1 MCLNFIVFKTFKSNF
16 KIRWRIISSLNELT
30 KRVLIMAENSF
41 KNVSTQP
48 KVFFLLPVKTLFLL
62 GGVFSAFFILIAG
75 LVLFGYTNSMDNAI
89 FSLMRSNSSN
99 PILDQT
105 LQRIVFLGSSQFV
118 LPLSLLVGVFL
129 SLYRKNLALGVWF
142 VLSVILFEA
151 LLESLKHL
159 LVHSIQRFSHS
170 ANFPNATALSLTL
183 FYGLLVLLIPHL
195 ITHQIFQNILSYS
208 LLGLILLIGL
218 VLIVLGVSF
227 SSVLGGVCLGAL
239 GACFSIGI
247 YLSVFQK
254 I

>member
-1 MCLNFIVFKTFKSNF
+1 
-16 KIRWRIISSLNELT
+16 
-30 KRVLIMAENSF
+30 MAENSF
-41 KNVSTQP
+41 KNVSTHP
-48 KVFFLLPVKTLFLL
+48 KAFFLLQVKTLFLL

-99 PILDQT
+99 PILDQA

-129 SLYRKNLALGVWF
+129 SLYRRNLALGVWF

-159 LVHSIQRFSHS
+159 LAHSIQWLSHS
-170 ANFPNATALSLTL
+170 ANFPNASALSLTL
-183 FYGLLVLLIPHL
+183 FYGLLVLLIPHF
-195 ITHQIFQNILSYS
+195 ITHQIFQNILSCS
-208 LLGLILLIGL
+208 LLGLILLISL
-218 VLIVLGVSF
+218 ALIVLGVSF
-227 SSVLGGVCLGAL
+227 SSVLGGFCLGAL

>member
-1 MCLNFIVFKTFKSNF
+1 
-16 KIRWRIISSLNELT
+16 
-30 KRVLIMAENSF
+30 MAENSF
-41 KNVSTQP
+41 KNVSAQP
-48 KVFFLLPVKTLFLL
+48 KIFFLLQVKTLFLL
-62 GGVFSAFFILIAG
+62 GGVFSAFFILMVG
-75 LVLFGYTNSMDNAI
+75 LVFFDHTHSMDNAI

-129 SLYRKNLALGVWF
+129 SLYRRNLALGVWF
-142 VLSVILFEA
+142 VLSVVLFEA

-159 LVHSIQRFSHS
+159 LAYSIQWLSHN

-195 ITHQIFQNILSYS
+195 ITHQKLKNILFYS
-208 LLGLILLIGL
+208 LFGLILLIGL
-218 VLIVLGVSF
+218 ALIVLGVSF
-227 SSVLGGVCLGAL
+227 SSVLGGFCLGAL

>member
-1 MCLNFIVFKTFKSNF
+1 
-16 KIRWRIISSLNELT
+16 
-30 KRVLIMAENSF
+30 MAENSF
-41 KNVSTQP
+41 KNVSTHP
-48 KVFFLLPVKTLFLL
+48 KVFFLLPVRTLFLL
-62 GGVFSAFFILIAG
+62 GGIFSAFFIMIAG

-89 FSLMRSNSSN
+89 FSLMRSNSSS
-99 PILDQT
+99 PILDQA
-105 LQRIVFLGSSQFV
+105 LRRVVFLGSSQFV

-129 SLYRKNLALGVWF
+129 SLYRRNLALGVWF

-151 LLESLKHL
+151 LLESLKHFFAY
-159 LVHSIQRFSHS
+159 SIQWLSHS
-170 ANFPNATALSLTL
+170 ANFPNATALSLAL

-208 LLGLILLIGL
+208 LLGLIFLIGL
-218 VLIVLGVSF
+218 ALIVLGVSF
-227 SSVLGGVCLGAL
+227 SSVLGGFCLGAL

>member
-1 MCLNFIVFKTFKSNF
+1 
-16 KIRWRIISSLNELT
+16 
-30 KRVLIMAENSF
+30 MAENSF
-41 KNVSTQP
+41 KNVSTHP
-48 KVFFLLPVKTLFLL
+48 KAFFLLPVKTLFLL

-75 LVLFGYTNSMDNAI
+75 LVFFDYANSMDNAI

-99 PILDQT
+99 PILDQA
-105 LQRIVFLGSSQFV
+105 LQRVVFLGSSQFV

-129 SLYRKNLALGVWF
+129 SLYRRNLVLGVWF

-159 LVHSIQRFSHS
+159 LAHPVQWLSHS
-170 ANFPNATALSLTL
+170 ANFPSATALSLAL

-208 LLGLILLIGL
+208 LLGLIFLIGL
-218 VLIVLGVSF
+218 ALIVLGVSF
-227 SSVLGGVCLGAL
+227 SSVLGGFCLGAL

>member
-1 MCLNFIVFKTFKSNF
+1 
-16 KIRWRIISSLNELT
+16 
-30 KRVLIMAENSF
+30 MAENSF
-41 KNVSTQP
+41 KNVSTHP
-48 KVFFLLPVKTLFLL
+48 KAFFLLPVKTLFLL
-62 GGVFSAFFILIAG
+62 GGVFSAFFIMIAG
-75 LVLFGYTNSMDNAI
+75 LVFFGYTNSMDHAI
-89 FSLMRSNSSN
+89 FSLMRSNSSS

-105 LQRIVFLGSSQFV
+105 LRRVVFLGSSQFV

-129 SLYRKNLALGVWF
+129 SLYRRNLALGVWF

-159 LVHSIQRFSHS
+159 LAHSIQWLSHS
-170 ANFPNATALSLTL
+170 ANFPSAIALSLAL

-227 SSVLGGVCLGAL
+227 SSVLGGFCLGAL

>member
-1 MCLNFIVFKTFKSNF
+1 
-16 KIRWRIISSLNELT
+16 
-30 KRVLIMAENSF
+30 MAENSF

-48 KVFFLLPVKTLFLL
+48 KPFFLLPVKTLFLL
-62 GGVFSAFFILIAG
+62 GGIFSAFFILIAG
-75 LVLFGYTNSMDNAI
+75 LVLFDYTNSMDNAI

-105 LQRIVFLGSSQFV
+105 LRRVVFLGSSQFV

-129 SLYRKNLALGVWF
+129 SLYRRNLALGVWF

-159 LVHSIQRFSHS
+159 LAHSIQWLSHS
-170 ANFPNATALSLTL
+170 ANFPSAIALSLTL

-195 ITHQIFQNILSYS
+195 IVHQIFQNILSYS

-218 VLIVLGVSF
+218 ALIVLGVSF
-227 SSVLGGVCLGAL
+227 SSVLGGFCLGAL

>member
-1 MCLNFIVFKTFKSNF
+1 
-16 KIRWRIISSLNELT
+16 
-30 KRVLIMAENSF
+30 MAENSF

-48 KVFFLLPVKTLFLL
+48 KPFFLLPVKTLFLL
-62 GGVFSAFFILIAG
+62 GGVFSAFFIMIAG

-89 FSLMRSNSSN
+89 FNLMRSNSSS

-105 LQRIVFLGSSQFV
+105 LRRVVFLGSSQFV

-129 SLYRKNLALGVWF
+129 SLYRRNLALGVWF

-159 LVHSIQRFSHS
+159 LAHPVQWLSHS
-170 ANFPNATALSLTL
+170 ANFPNAIALSLTL

-195 ITHQIFQNILSYS
+195 ITHQIFQNILSCS

-218 VLIVLGVSF
+218 ALIVLGVSF
-227 SSVLGGVCLGAL
+227 SSVLGGFCLGAL

>member
-1 MCLNFIVFKTFKSNF
+1 
-16 KIRWRIISSLNELT
+16 
-30 KRVLIMAENSF
+30 MAENSF
-41 KNVSTQP
+41 KNVTIQSKP
-48 KVFFLLPVKTLFLL
+48 FFLSQVKTLFLL
-62 GGVFSAFFILIAG
+62 GGVFSAFFILMVG
-75 LVLFGYTNSMDNAI
+75 LVFFDYANSMDNAI

-129 SLYRKNLALGVWF
+129 SLYRRNLALGVWF

-151 LLESLKHL
+151 LLESLKYL
-159 LVHSIQRFSHS
+159 LAHSIQWFSHS
-170 ANFPNATALSLTL
+170 ANFPNATALSLAL

-195 ITHQIFQNILSYS
+195 ITHQTLKNILSYS
-208 LLGLILLIGL
+208 LFGLILLIGL
-218 VLIVLGVSF
+218 ALIVLGVSF
-227 SSVLGGVCLGAL
+227 SSVLGGFCLGAL

>member
-1 MCLNFIVFKTFKSNF
+1 
-16 KIRWRIISSLNELT
+16 
-30 KRVLIMAENSF
+30 MAENSF

-48 KVFFLLPVKTLFLL
+48 KVFFLLQVKTLFLL
-62 GGVFSAFFILIAG
+62 GGVFSAFFILMVG
-75 LVLFGYTNSMDNAI
+75 LVFFDYAHSMDNAI
-89 FSLMRSNSSN
+89 FNFVRSNSSN

-129 SLYRKNLALGVWF
+129 SLYRRNLALGVWF
-142 VLSVILFEA
+142 VLSVVVFEA

-159 LVHSIQRFSHS
+159 LAHSIQWLSHN

-183 FYGLLVLLIPHL
+183 FYGLLILLMPHL
-195 ITHQIFQNILSYS
+195 ITHQTLKNILFYS
-208 LLGLILLIGL
+208 LFGLILLIGL

-227 SSVLGGVCLGAL
+227 SSVLGGFCLGAL

>member
-1 MCLNFIVFKTFKSNF
+1 
-16 KIRWRIISSLNELT
+16 
-30 KRVLIMAENSF
+30 MAENSF

-48 KVFFLLPVKTLFLL
+48 KPFFLLPVKTLFLL
-62 GGVFSAFFILIAG
+62 GGVFSVFFIMIAG
-75 LVLFGYTNSMDNAI
+75 LVLFGYTDSMDNAI
-89 FSLMRSNSSN
+89 FNFARSTPLNSS
-99 PILDQT
+99 PILT
-105 LQRIVFLGSSQFV
+105 LILQNIANLGSSQFV

-129 SLYRKNLALGVWF
+129 SLYRRNLALGVWF

-159 LVHSIQRFSHS
+159 FAYPVQRFSHS

-183 FYGLLVLLIPHL
+183 FYGLLVLLIPHF

-218 VLIVLGVSF
+218 ALIVLGVSF
-227 SSVLGGVCLGAL
+227 SSVLGGFCLGAL

>member
-1 MCLNFIVFKTFKSNF
+1 
-16 KIRWRIISSLNELT
+16 
-30 KRVLIMAENSF
+30 MAENSL

-48 KVFFLLPVKTLFLL
+48 KAFFLLPVKTLFLL

-75 LVLFGYTNSMDNAI
+75 LVFFDYANSMDHAI

-99 PILDQT
+99 PILDQV
-105 LQRIVFLGSSQFV
+105 LQRVVFLGSSQFV

-129 SLYRKNLALGVWF
+129 SLYRRNLALGVWF
-142 VLSVILFEA
+142 VLSVVIFEA

-159 LVHSIQRFSHS
+159 FTHSIQWLSHS
-170 ANFPNATALSLTL
+170 ANFPSAIALSLTL

-208 LLGLILLIGL
+208 LLGLIFLIGL
-218 VLIVLGVSF
+218 ALIVLGVSF
-227 SSVLGGVCLGAL
+227 SSVLGGFCLGAL

>member
-1 MCLNFIVFKTFKSNF
+1 
-16 KIRWRIISSLNELT
+16 
-30 KRVLIMAENSF
+30 MAENSF
-41 KNVSTQP
+41 KNVTIQSKP
-48 KVFFLLPVKTLFLL
+48 FFLSQVKTLFLL
-62 GGVFSAFFILIAG
+62 GGVFSMFFILMVG
-75 LVLFGYTNSMDNAI
+75 LVFFDYTHSMDNAI
-89 FSLMRSNSSN
+89 FNFVRSTPFNSS
-99 PILDQT
+99 PILT
-105 LQRIVFLGSSQFV
+105 LILQNIARLGSSQFV

-129 SLYRKNLALGVWF
+129 SLYRRNLALGVWF
-142 VLSVILFEA
+142 VMSVVLFEA

-159 LVHSIQRFSHS
+159 LAHSIQWLSRN

-183 FYGLLVLLIPHL
+183 FYGLLVLLIPRL

-208 LLGLILLIGL
+208 LLCLILLIAL
-218 VLIVLGVSF
+218 ALIVLGVSF

>member
-1 MCLNFIVFKTFKSNF
+1 
-16 KIRWRIISSLNELT
+16 
-30 KRVLIMAENSF
+30 MAENSF

-48 KVFFLLPVKTLFLL
+48 KPFFLLQVKTLFLL
-62 GGVFSAFFILIAG
+62 GGVFSAFFILIFG
-75 LVLFGYTNSMDNAI
+75 LVFFDYTNSMDHAI
-89 FSLMRSNSSN
+89 FNLMRSNSSS

-105 LQRIVFLGSSQFV
+105 LRCVVFLGSSQFV

-129 SLYRKNLALGVWF
+129 SLYRRNLALGVWF

-151 LLESLKHL
+151 LLKSLKHL
-159 LVHSIQRFSHS
+159 LAHSIQWLSHS
-170 ANFPNATALSLTL
+170 VNFPSAIALSLTL
-183 FYGLLVLLIPHL
+183 FYGLLILLIPHF
-195 ITHQIFQNILSYS
+195 IAHQIFQNILSYS

-218 VLIVLGVSF
+218 ALIVLGVSF
-227 SSVLGGVCLGAL
+227 SSVLGGFCLGAL

>member
-1 MCLNFIVFKTFKSNF
+1 
-16 KIRWRIISSLNELT
+16 
-30 KRVLIMAENSF
+30 MAENSF
-41 KNVSTQP
+41 KNVSTHP
-48 KVFFLLPVKTLFLL
+48 KAFFLLPIKTLFLL
-62 GGVFSAFFILIAG
+62 GGVFSAFFIMIAG
-75 LVLFGYTNSMDNAI
+75 LVLFGYTNSMDHAI
-89 FSLMRSNSSN
+89 FNLMRSNSSS

-105 LQRIVFLGSSQFV
+105 LRRVVFLGSSQFV

-129 SLYRKNLALGVWF
+129 SLYRRNLALGVWF
-142 VLSVILFEA
+142 VLSVVIFEA

-159 LVHSIQRFSHS
+159 LAHSIQWLSHS
-170 ANFPNATALSLTL
+170 ANFPSAIALSLTL

-195 ITHQIFQNILSYS
+195 ITHQIFQNILSCS

-218 VLIVLGVSF
+218 ALIVLGVSF
-227 SSVLGGVCLGAL
+227 SSVLGGFCLGGL

>member
-1 MCLNFIVFKTFKSNF
+1 
-16 KIRWRIISSLNELT
+16 
-30 KRVLIMAENSF
+30 MAENSF

-48 KVFFLLPVKTLFLL
+48 KPFFLLPAKTLFLL

-75 LVLFGYTNSMDNAI
+75 LVFFDYANSMDHAI
-89 FSLMRSNSSN
+89 FNLMRSNSSN

-129 SLYRKNLALGVWF
+129 SLYRRNLALGVWF

-159 LVHSIQRFSHS
+159 LAHSVQWLSHS
-170 ANFPNATALSLTL
+170 ANFPSAIALSLTL

-208 LLGLILLIGL
+208 LLGLIFLIGL

-227 SSVLGGVCLGAL
+227 SSVLGGFCLGAL

>member
-1 MCLNFIVFKTFKSNF
+1 
-16 KIRWRIISSLNELT
+16 
-30 KRVLIMAENSF
+30 MAENSF

-48 KVFFLLPVKTLFLL
+48 KAFFLLPVKTLFLL

-75 LVLFGYTNSMDNAI
+75 LVFFDYTNSMDHAI
-89 FSLMRSNSSN
+89 FNLMRSNSSN

-105 LQRIVFLGSSQFV
+105 LRRVVFLGSSQFV

-129 SLYRKNLALGVWF
+129 SLYRRNLALGVWF

-159 LVHSIQRFSHS
+159 LAHSIQWLSHS
-170 ANFPNATALSLTL
+170 ANFPSAIALSLTL

-208 LLGLILLIGL
+208 LLGLIFLIGL
-218 VLIVLGVSF
+218 ALIVLGVSF
-227 SSVLGGVCLGAL
+227 SSVLGGLCLGAL

>member
-1 MCLNFIVFKTFKSNF
+1 
-16 KIRWRIISSLNELT
+16 
-30 KRVLIMAENSF
+30 MAENSF
-41 KNVSTQP
+41 KNVSTHP
-48 KVFFLLPVKTLFLL
+48 KAFFLLPVKTLFLL
-62 GGVFSAFFILIAG
+62 GGVFSAFFIMIAG

-89 FSLMRSNSSN
+89 FSLMRSNSSS

-105 LQRIVFLGSSQFV
+105 LRRVVFLGSSQFV

-129 SLYRKNLALGVWF
+129 SLYRRNLALGVWF

-159 LVHSIQRFSHS
+159 LAHSIQWLSHS
-170 ANFPNATALSLTL
+170 ANFPSAIALSLTL

-195 ITHQIFQNILSYS
+195 ITHQIFQNILSCS

-218 VLIVLGVSF
+218 ALIVLGVSF
-227 SSVLGGVCLGAL
+227 SSVLGGFCLGAL

>member
-1 MCLNFIVFKTFKSNF
+1 
-16 KIRWRIISSLNELT
+16 
-30 KRVLIMAENSF
+30 MAENSF

-48 KVFFLLPVKTLFLL
+48 KAFFLLPVKTLFLL
-62 GGVFSAFFILIAG
+62 GGVFSAFFILIVG
-75 LVLFGYTNSMDNAI
+75 LVFFDYANSMDNAI

-99 PILDQT
+99 PILDQA

-129 SLYRKNLALGVWF
+129 SLYRRNLALGVWF

-159 LVHSIQRFSHS
+159 FTHFVQWLSHS
-170 ANFPNATALSLTL
+170 ANFPSAIALSLTL

-195 ITHQIFQNILSYS
+195 ITHQIFQNILSCS
-208 LLGLILLIGL
+208 LLGLILLIDL

>member
-1 MCLNFIVFKTFKSNF
+1 
-16 KIRWRIISSLNELT
+16 
-30 KRVLIMAENSF
+30 MAENSF
-41 KNVSTQP
+41 KNVSTHP
-48 KVFFLLPVKTLFLL
+48 KAFFLLPVKTLFLL
-62 GGVFSAFFILIAG
+62 GSVFSAFFILIAG
-75 LVLFGYTNSMDNAI
+75 LVFFDYANSMDHAI

-105 LQRIVFLGSSQFV
+105 LRRVVFLGSSQFV

-129 SLYRKNLALGVWF
+129 SLYRRNLALGVWF

-159 LVHSIQRFSHS
+159 LAHSIQWLSHS
-170 ANFPNATALSLTL
+170 ANFPSAIALSLTL

-208 LLGLILLIGL
+208 LLGLIFLIGL
-218 VLIVLGVSF
+218 ALIVLGVSF

>member
-1 MCLNFIVFKTFKSNF
+1 
-16 KIRWRIISSLNELT
+16 
-30 KRVLIMAENSF
+30 MAENSF

-62 GGVFSAFFILIAG
+62 GGVFSAFFILIVG
-75 LVLFGYTNSMDNAI
+75 LVFFDYTNSMDHAI
-89 FSLMRSNSSN
+89 FSLMRSNSSS

-105 LQRIVFLGSSQFV
+105 LRRVVFLGSSQFV

-129 SLYRKNLALGVWF
+129 SLYRRNLALGVWF

-159 LVHSIQRFSHS
+159 LAHSIQWLSHS
-170 ANFPNATALSLTL
+170 ANFPSAIALSLTL

-208 LLGLILLIGL
+208 LLGLILLIDL
-218 VLIVLGVSF
+218 ALIVLGVSF
-227 SSVLGGVCLGAL
+227 SSVLGGFCLGAL

>member
-1 MCLNFIVFKTFKSNF
+1 
-16 KIRWRIISSLNELT
+16 
-30 KRVLIMAENSF
+30 MAENSF
-41 KNVSTQP
+41 KNVTIQSKP
-48 KVFFLLPVKTLFLL
+48 FFLSQVKTLFLL
-62 GGVFSAFFILIAG
+62 GGVFSAFFILMVG
-75 LVLFGYTNSMDNAI
+75 LVFFDYANSMDNAI
-89 FSLMRSNSSN
+89 FSLMRLNSSN

-151 LLESLKHL
+151 LLESLKYL
-159 LVHSIQRFSHS
+159 LTHSIQWFSYS
-170 ANFPNATALSLTL
+170 ANFPNATALSLAL

-195 ITHQIFQNILSYS
+195 ITHQTLKNILSYS
-208 LLGLILLIGL
+208 LFGLILLIGL
-218 VLIVLGVSF
+218 ALIVLGVSF
-227 SSVLGGVCLGAL
+227 SSVLGGFCLGAL

>member
-1 MCLNFIVFKTFKSNF
+1 
-16 KIRWRIISSLNELT
+16 
-30 KRVLIMAENSF
+30 MAENSF

-48 KVFFLLPVKTLFLL
+48 KPFFLLQVKTLFLL
-62 GGVFSAFFILIAG
+62 GGVFSAFFILIFG
-75 LVLFGYTNSMDNAI
+75 LVLFDYANSMDHAI
-89 FSLMRSNSSN
+89 FNLMRSNSSN

-142 VLSVILFEA
+142 VLSVVIFEA

-159 LVHSIQRFSHS
+159 LAHSIQWLSHS
-170 ANFPNATALSLTL
+170 TNFPSAIALSLTL
-183 FYGLLVLLIPHL
+183 FYGLLILLIPHF
-195 ITHQIFQNILSYS
+195 IAHQIFQNILSYS

-218 VLIVLGVSF
+218 ALIVLGVSF
-227 SSVLGGVCLGAL
+227 SSILGGFCLGAL

>member
-1 MCLNFIVFKTFKSNF
+1 
-16 KIRWRIISSLNELT
+16 
-30 KRVLIMAENSF
+30 MAENSF

-75 LVLFGYTNSMDNAI
+75 LVLFDYANSMDHAI

-105 LQRIVFLGSSQFV
+105 LRRVVFLGSSQFV

-129 SLYRKNLALGVWF
+129 SLYRRNLALGVWF

-159 LVHSIQRFSHS
+159 LAHSIQWLSHS
-170 ANFPNATALSLTL
+170 ANFPSAIALSLTL
-183 FYGLLVLLIPHL
+183 FYGLLVLLIPHF
-195 ITHQIFQNILSYS
+195 ITHQIFQNILSCS

-218 VLIVLGVSF
+218 ALIVLGVSF
-227 SSVLGGVCLGAL
+227 SSVLGGLCLGAL

>member
-1 MCLNFIVFKTFKSNF
+1 
-16 KIRWRIISSLNELT
+16 
-30 KRVLIMAENSF
+30 MAENSF

-48 KVFFLLPVKTLFLL
+48 KPFFLLPVKTLFLL

-75 LVLFGYTNSMDNAI
+75 LVFFDYANSMDHAI

-129 SLYRKNLALGVWF
+129 SLYRRNLALGVWF
-142 VLSVILFEA
+142 VLSVVIFEA
-151 LLESLKHL
+151 LLESLKHFFT
-159 LVHSIQRFSHS
+159 HSIQWLSHS
-170 ANFPNATALSLTL
+170 ANFPNAIALSLTL
-183 FYGLLVLLIPHL
+183 FYGLLVLLVPHL
-195 ITHQIFQNILSYS
+195 ITHQTLKNILSYS
-208 LLGLILLIGL
+208 VLGWILLIAL
-218 VLIVLGVSF
+218 VLVVLGVSF

>member
-1 MCLNFIVFKTFKSNF
+1 
-16 KIRWRIISSLNELT
+16 
-30 KRVLIMAENSF
+30 MAENSF

-48 KVFFLLPVKTLFLL
+48 KIFFLLQVKTLFLL
-62 GGVFSAFFILIAG
+62 GGVFSAFFILMVG
-75 LVLFGYTNSMDNAI
+75 LVFFDYANSMDNAI

-129 SLYRKNLALGVWF
+129 SLYRRNLALGVWF
-142 VLSVILFEA
+142 VLSVVLFEA

-159 LVHSIQRFSHS
+159 LAYSIQWLSRN

-195 ITHQIFQNILSYS
+195 ITHQTLKNILFYS
-208 LLGLILLIGL
+208 LFGLILLIGL

-227 SSVLGGVCLGAL
+227 SSVLGGFCLGAL

>member
-1 MCLNFIVFKTFKSNF
+1 
-16 KIRWRIISSLNELT
+16 
-30 KRVLIMAENSF
+30 MAENSF

-48 KVFFLLPVKTLFLL
+48 KPFFLLQVKTLFLL

-75 LVLFGYTNSMDNAI
+75 LVFFDYTNSMDHAI

-105 LQRIVFLGSSQFV
+105 LRRVVFLGYSQFV

-129 SLYRKNLALGVWF
+129 SLYRRNLALGVWF

-159 LVHSIQRFSHS
+159 LAHSIQWLSHS
-170 ANFPNATALSLTL
+170 ANFPSAIALSLTL

-208 LLGLILLIGL
+208 LLGLIFLIGL
-218 VLIVLGVSF
+218 ALIVLGVSF
-227 SSVLGGVCLGAL
+227 SSVLGGFCLGAL

>member
-1 MCLNFIVFKTFKSNF
+1 
-16 KIRWRIISSLNELT
+16 
-30 KRVLIMAENSF
+30 MAENSF

-48 KVFFLLPVKTLFLL
+48 KVFFLLQVKTLFLL
-62 GGVFSAFFILIAG
+62 GGVFSTLFILIVG
-75 LVLFGYTNSMDNAI
+75 LVFFDYVNLMDNAI
-89 FSLMRSNSSN
+89 FRLMRSNSSN

-129 SLYRKNLALGVWF
+129 SLYRRNLALGVWF
-142 VLSVILFEA
+142 VLSVVLFEA

-159 LVHSIQRFSHS
+159 LAHSIQWFSRS
-170 ANFPNATALSLTL
+170 TNFPNASALSLTL
-183 FYGLLVLLIPHL
+183 FYGLLILLIPHL
-195 ITHQIFQNILSYS
+195 ITHQTLKNILFYS
-208 LLGLILLIGL
+208 LFGLIFLIGL

-227 SSVLGGVCLGAL
+227 SSVLGGFCLGAL

>member
-1 MCLNFIVFKTFKSNF
+1 
-16 KIRWRIISSLNELT
+16 
-30 KRVLIMAENSF
+30 MAENSF
-41 KNVSTQP
+41 KNVTIQSKP
-48 KVFFLLPVKTLFLL
+48 FFLSQVKTLFLL
-62 GGVFSAFFILIAG
+62 GGVFSAFFILMVG
-75 LVLFGYTNSMDNAI
+75 LVFFDYTHSMDNAI
-89 FSLMRSNSSN
+89 FNLMRSNSSN

-129 SLYRKNLALGVWF
+129 SLYRRNLALGVWF
-142 VLSVILFEA
+142 VLSVVIFEA

-159 LVHSIQRFSHS
+159 FTHFVQWLSHS
-170 ANFPNATALSLTL
+170 ANFPNATALSLAL
-183 FYGLLVLLIPHL
+183 FYGLLILLIPHL
-195 ITHQIFQNILSYS
+195 ITHQTLKNILFYS
-208 LLGLILLIGL
+208 LLGLIFLIGL

-227 SSVLGGVCLGAL
+227 SSVLGGFCLGAL

>member
-1 MCLNFIVFKTFKSNF
+1 
-16 KIRWRIISSLNELT
+16 
-30 KRVLIMAENSF
+30 MAENSF

-48 KVFFLLPVKTLFLL
+48 KVFFLLQVKTLFLL
-62 GGVFSAFFILIAG
+62 GGVFSTFFILMVG
-75 LVLFGYTNSMDNAI
+75 LVFFDYASLIDNAI
-89 FSLMRSNSSN
+89 FSLMRPNSSN

-129 SLYRKNLALGVWF
+129 SLYRRNLALGVWF

-159 LVHSIQRFSHS
+159 LAHSIWWLSRS
-170 ANFPNATALSLTL
+170 ANFPNAIALSLTL

-195 ITHQIFQNILSYS
+195 ITHQTLKNILFYG
-208 LLGLILLIGL
+208 LFGLIFLIGL

>member
-1 MCLNFIVFKTFKSNF
+1 
-16 KIRWRIISSLNELT
+16 
-30 KRVLIMAENSF
+30 MAENSF

-62 GGVFSAFFILIAG
+62 GGIFSTFFILIAG
-75 LVLFGYTNSMDNAI
+75 LVFFDYANSMDNAI

-99 PILDQT
+99 PILDQV

-129 SLYRKNLALGVWF
+129 SLYRRNLALGVWF
-142 VLSVILFEA
+142 VLSVVLFEA

-159 LVHSIQRFSHS
+159 FTHFVQWLSRS
-170 ANFPNATALSLTL
+170 ANFPNASALSLTL

-218 VLIVLGVSF
+218 ALIVLGVSF
-227 SSVLGGVCLGAL
+227 SSVLGGFCLGAL

>member
-1 MCLNFIVFKTFKSNF
+1 
-16 KIRWRIISSLNELT
+16 
-30 KRVLIMAENSF
+30 MAENSF
-41 KNVSTQP
+41 KNVSTHP
-48 KVFFLLPVKTLFLL
+48 KAFFLLPVKTLFLL

-75 LVLFGYTNSMDNAI
+75 LVFFDYANSMDHAI
-89 FSLMRSNSSN
+89 FNLMRSNSSN

-105 LQRIVFLGSSQFV
+105 LRRVVFLGSSQFV

-129 SLYRKNLALGVWF
+129 SLYRRNLALGVWF

-159 LVHSIQRFSHS
+159 FTHSIQWLSHS
-170 ANFPNATALSLTL
+170 ANFPSAIALSLTL

-208 LLGLILLIGL
+208 LFGLILLIGL
-218 VLIVLGVSF
+218 ALIVLGVSF
-227 SSVLGGVCLGAL
+227 SSVLGGFCLGAL

>member
-1 MCLNFIVFKTFKSNF
+1 
-16 KIRWRIISSLNELT
+16 
-30 KRVLIMAENSF
+30 MAENSF
-41 KNVSTQP
+41 KNVSTHP
-48 KVFFLLPVKTLFLL
+48 KAFFLLPVKALFLL
-62 GGVFSAFFILIAG
+62 GGVFSAFFIMIAG

-89 FSLMRSNSSN
+89 FSLMRSNSSS

-105 LQRIVFLGSSQFV
+105 LRRVVFLGSSQFV

-129 SLYRKNLALGVWF
+129 SLYRRNLALGVWF

-159 LVHSIQRFSHS
+159 LAHSIQWLSHS
-170 ANFPNATALSLTL
+170 ANFPSAIALSLTL

-218 VLIVLGVSF
+218 ALVVLGVSF
-227 SSVLGGVCLGAL
+227 SSVLGGFCLGAL

>member
-1 MCLNFIVFKTFKSNF
+1 
-16 KIRWRIISSLNELT
+16 
-30 KRVLIMAENSF
+30 MAENSF

-75 LVLFGYTNSMDNAI
+75 LVFFDYANSMDHAI
-89 FSLMRSNSSN
+89 FNLMRSNSSN
-99 PILDQT
+99 PILDQA
-105 LQRIVFLGSSQFV
+105 LRRVVFLGSSQFV

-129 SLYRKNLALGVWF
+129 SLYRRNLALGVWF

-159 LVHSIQRFSHS
+159 FTHSIQWLSHS
-170 ANFPNATALSLTL
+170 ANFPSAIALSLAL
-183 FYGLLVLLIPHL
+183 FYGLLVLLIPHF

-208 LLGLILLIGL
+208 LLGLILLIDL
-218 VLIVLGVSF
+218 ALIVLGVSF
-227 SSVLGGVCLGAL
+227 SSVLGGFCLGAL

>member
-1 MCLNFIVFKTFKSNF
+1 
-16 KIRWRIISSLNELT
+16 
-30 KRVLIMAENSF
+30 MAENSF
-41 KNVSTQP
+41 KNVSTHP
-48 KVFFLLPVKTLFLL
+48 KAFFLLPVKALFLL

-75 LVLFGYTNSMDNAI
+75 LVFFDYAHLMDNAI

-105 LQRIVFLGSSQFV
+105 LQRVVFLGSSQFV

-129 SLYRKNLALGVWF
+129 SLYRRNLVLGVWF
-142 VLSVILFEA
+142 VLSVVIFEA

-159 LVHSIQRFSHS
+159 FTHSIQWLSHS
-170 ANFPNATALSLTL
+170 ANFPNATALSLML

-195 ITHQIFQNILSYS
+195 ITHQIFQNILSCS
-208 LLGLILLIGL
+208 LLGLILLIDL
-218 VLIVLGVSF
+218 ALIVLGVSF
-227 SSVLGGVCLGAL
+227 SSVLGGFCLGAL

>member
-1 MCLNFIVFKTFKSNF
+1 
-16 KIRWRIISSLNELT
+16 
-30 KRVLIMAENSF
+30 MAENSF

-48 KVFFLLPVKTLFLL
+48 KVFFLLPAKTLFLL

-89 FSLMRSNSSN
+89 FSLMRSNSSS

-105 LQRIVFLGSSQFV
+105 LQRVVFLGSSQFV

-129 SLYRKNLALGVWF
+129 SLYRRNLALGVWF

-159 LVHSIQRFSHS
+159 FTHSIQWLSHS
-170 ANFPNATALSLTL
+170 ANFPSTIALSLTL

-195 ITHQIFQNILSYS
+195 ITHQIFQNILSCS
-208 LLGLILLIGL
+208 LLGLILLISL
-218 VLIVLGVSF
+218 ALIVLGVSF
-227 SSVLGGVCLGAL
+227 SSVLGGFCLGAL

>member
-1 MCLNFIVFKTFKSNF
+1 
-16 KIRWRIISSLNELT
+16 
-30 KRVLIMAENSF
+30 MAENSF
-41 KNVSTQP
+41 KNVSTQS

-62 GGVFSAFFILIAG
+62 GGIFSAFFIMIAG

-142 VLSVILFEA
+142 VLSVVLFEA

-159 LVHSIQRFSHS
+159 LVHSVQWLSHS
-170 ANFPNATALSLTL
+170 ANFPSAIALSLAL

-195 ITHQIFQNILSYS
+195 ITHQTLKNILFYS
-208 LLGLILLIGL
+208 LFGLILLIGL
-218 VLIVLGVSF
+218 ALIVLGVSF
-227 SSVLGGVCLGAL
+227 SSVLGGFCLGAL

>member
-1 MCLNFIVFKTFKSNF
+1 
-16 KIRWRIISSLNELT
+16 
-30 KRVLIMAENSF
+30 MAENSF
-41 KNVSTQP
+41 KNVSTHP
-48 KVFFLLPVKTLFLL
+48 KAFFLLPVKALFLL
-62 GGVFSAFFILIAG
+62 GGVFSAFFILIVG
-75 LVLFGYTNSMDNAI
+75 LVFFDYTNSMDNAI

-105 LQRIVFLGSSQFV
+105 LRRVVFLGSSQFV

-129 SLYRKNLALGVWF
+129 SLYRRNLALGVWF

-159 LVHSIQRFSHS
+159 FAYPVQRFSHS
-170 ANFPNATALSLTL
+170 ANFPNASALSLAL
-183 FYGLLVLLIPHL
+183 FYGLLILLIPHL
-195 ITHQIFQNILSYS
+195 ITHQTLKNILFYS
-208 LLGLILLIGL
+208 LFGLIFLIGL

-227 SSVLGGVCLGAL
+227 SSVLGGFCLGAL

>member
-1 MCLNFIVFKTFKSNF
+1 
-16 KIRWRIISSLNELT
+16 
-30 KRVLIMAENSF
+30 MAENSF

-48 KVFFLLPVKTLFLL
+48 KAFFLLPVKTLFLL
-62 GGVFSAFFILIAG
+62 GGVFSAFFIMIAG

-89 FSLMRSNSSN
+89 FNLMRSNSSN

-129 SLYRKNLALGVWF
+129 SLYRRNLALGVWF

-159 LVHSIQRFSHS
+159 LAHSIQWLSHS
-170 ANFPNATALSLTL
+170 ANFPSAIALSLTL

-218 VLIVLGVSF
+218 ALIVLGVSF
-227 SSVLGGVCLGAL
+227 SSVLGGFCLGAL